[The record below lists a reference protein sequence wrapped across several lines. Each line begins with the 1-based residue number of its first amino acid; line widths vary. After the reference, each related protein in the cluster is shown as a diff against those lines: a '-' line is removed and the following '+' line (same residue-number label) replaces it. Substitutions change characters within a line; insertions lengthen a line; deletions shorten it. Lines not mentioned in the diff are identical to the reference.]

1 MNEDNMAYWIVDN
14 DAIYSLRKLNKLL
27 MKYVDLADC
36 GQHLIAIGEV
46 VEAIDCIIEEVEYEF
61 LNLGLSVGFRKNYEG
76 ISEGIF
82 YDLRI
87 NDDEFYLEKLNIQ
100 NLGQGTDH
108 RTDTFFCAKHNQP
121 FNAENINKWIN
132 GVEEMLNLE
141 EDIKLTVSRD
151 HI

>member
-1 MNEDNMAYWIVDN
+1 MTYWSVDD
-14 DAIYSLRKLNKLL
+14 DAIYSLSNLNKLVI
-27 MKYVDLADC
+27 KYVDLADC

-46 VEAIDCIIEEVEYEF
+46 IEAIDCIIEKEEYEF
-61 LNLGLSVGFRKNYEG
+61 LNVGLSVGYRRDSHG

-87 NDDEFYLEKLNIQ
+87 NDDEFYLDKLNIQ

-108 RTDTFFCAKHNQP
+108 WTDTFFYAEHDQL

-132 GVEEMLNLE
+132 AVEEMLNLD